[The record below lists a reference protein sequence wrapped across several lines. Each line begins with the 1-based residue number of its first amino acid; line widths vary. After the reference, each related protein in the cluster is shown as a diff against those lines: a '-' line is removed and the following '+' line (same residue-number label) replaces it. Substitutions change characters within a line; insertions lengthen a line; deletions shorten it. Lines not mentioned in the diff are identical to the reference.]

1 MRSQG
6 RKCVGPPEDGRGQ
19 GPWELDTDEP
29 QSEHSSSG
37 CAGDELQQNHT
48 LGIPT
53 QLPTLTVV
61 SRGCTTI
68 GVNPG
73 AKSVGLDQKGLY
85 TPLKAPILRPWPHLN
100 AHRVKCASLSSQS
113 IRAPSVPWSSR

>member
-19 GPWELDTDEP
+19 EPWELDTDEL
-29 QSEHSSSG
+29 QSENSSFG
-37 CAGDELQQNHT
+37 CAGDQLQQNHT

-68 GVNPG
+68 GANSG
-73 AKSVGLDQKGLY
+73 AKSVGLDQKGFY
-85 TPLKAPILRPWPHLN
+85 TPECTHPAAMAPP
-100 AHRVKCASLSSQS
+100 K
-113 IRAPSVPWSSR
+113 RAPCQVCESVESKYTCSKCSVV